1 MTKKQMRQKIQE
13 IGGYSVVA
21 KWCGVTRQ
29 AVRAWTRFKL
39 RHCLM
44 IYKGSAGKVLPG
56 ELRGDVHWVFNGFTY
71 TAELVEVRIT
81 INSKQIMK
89 SDY

>member
-29 AVRAWTRFKL
+29 AVRTWSRFKL
-39 RHCLM
+39 KHCLM
-44 IYKGSAGKVLPG
+44 IYRGSAGKILPG
-56 ELRGDVHWVFNGFTY
+56 ELREDVHWVFDGLTS
-71 TAELVEVRIT
+71 TAELIEVRIT